1 MKNSLRTV
9 LIVFVLKTSPLF
21 ADHDLKMCINSALIT
36 NAEVQKARA
45 DFAAFKEL
53 ESQSYATLLPSIDIS
68 VSRSTVSQE
77 RTDGTGLDL
86 DQNYVTES
94 DNISLR
100 QPVYRPKLLR
110 DYEKVKKEILA
121 EKFALSNKEDM
132 LKMKVAETY
141 FNLLRA
147 YEEQLLIEKKINL
160 LSEQKNAASK
170 SIEAGTG
177 TITELAE
184 INAANDKAL
193 ADQIRANQD
202 VRIQLNELN
211 FFTGD
216 NIKKIKTLNGDQHN
230 FKDFEEQTISSWE
243 DKAISNNFEL
253 RSKREKIAAARIA
266 LSSEKLMRYP
276 TVDLNAQLARGTSES
291 TFFVDSE
298 TKTSSLGL
306 TFSMPL
312 YRGGSI
318 SSRIRQ
324 SASLL
329 DAEVEGLRF
338 QEEDLKKKVQKAYY
352 SMQESIKL
360 SDALKSAV
368 KSAMI
373 ELESNQKSANA
384 GIRNQLDV
392 LISQQ
397 KALGVERE
405 LVDTKLNAIYFWL
418 SLNSLASSLDK
429 STLKSLN
436 SYFAH

>member
-1 MKNSLRTV
+1 M
-9 LIVFVLKTSPLF
+9 
-21 ADHDLKMCINSALIT
+21 
-36 NAEVQKARA
+36 
-45 DFAAFKEL
+45 
-53 ESQSYATLLPSIDIS
+53 
-68 VSRSTVSQE
+68 
-77 RTDGTGLDL
+77 
-86 DQNYVTES
+86 
-94 DNISLR
+94 
-100 QPVYRPKLLR
+100 YRPKLLR

-121 EKFALSNKEDM
+121 EKFALSNKEDK

-141 FNLLRA
+141 LNLLRA

-216 NIKKIKTLNGDQHN
+216 NVKKIKTLNGGQHS
-230 FKDFEEQTISSWE
+230 FKNFEEQTISSWE

-360 SDALKSAV
+360 SDALKSAI

-429 STLKSLN
+429 STLESLN
-436 SYFAH
+436 SYFVR

>member
-1 MKNSLRTV
+1 M
-9 LIVFVLKTSPLF
+9 LKTGSLF
-21 ADHDLKMCINSALIT
+21 AAHDLKMCVNAALIT

-45 DFAAFKEL
+45 DFAAYKEL

-121 EKFALSNKEDM
+121 EKFALSNKEDK

-230 FKDFEEQTISSWE
+230 FKGFEEQTISSWE

-360 SDALKSAV
+360 SDALKSAI

-429 STLKSLN
+429 STLESLN
-436 SYFAH
+436 SYFVH

>member
-1 MKNSLRTV
+1 MKNSLHTV
-9 LIVFVLKTSPLF
+9 FIVFVLKTSPLF
-21 ADHDLKMCINSALIT
+21 AAHDLKMCINSALIT

-45 DFAAFKEL
+45 DFAAYKEL

-121 EKFALSNKEDM
+121 EKFSLSNKEDK

-230 FKDFEEQTISSWE
+230 FKGFEEQTISSWE

-360 SDALKSAV
+360 SDALKSAI

-429 STLKSLN
+429 PTLESLN
-436 SYFAH
+436 SYFVH

>member
-1 MKNSLRTV
+1 
-9 LIVFVLKTSPLF
+9 
-21 ADHDLKMCINSALIT
+21 
-36 NAEVQKARA
+36 
-45 DFAAFKEL
+45 
-53 ESQSYATLLPSIDIS
+53 
-68 VSRSTVSQE
+68 
-77 RTDGTGLDL
+77 
-86 DQNYVTES
+86 
-94 DNISLR
+94 
-100 QPVYRPKLLR
+100 
-110 DYEKVKKEILA
+110 
-121 EKFALSNKEDM
+121 
-132 LKMKVAETY
+132 
-141 FNLLRA
+141 
-147 YEEQLLIEKKINL
+147 
-160 LSEQKNAASK
+160 
-170 SIEAGTG
+170 
-177 TITELAE
+177 
-184 INAANDKAL
+184 
-193 ADQIRANQD
+193 
-202 VRIQLNELN
+202 
-211 FFTGD
+211 
-216 NIKKIKTLNGDQHN
+216 
-230 FKDFEEQTISSWE
+230 
-243 DKAISNNFEL
+243 
-253 RSKREKIAAARIA
+253 
-266 LSSEKLMRYP
+266 MRYP

-360 SDALKSAV
+360 SDALKSAI

-405 LVDTKLNAIYFWL
+405 LVDAKLNAIYFWL

-429 STLKSLN
+429 STLESLN
-436 SYFAH
+436 SYFVH

>member
-1 MKNSLRTV
+1 LKNSLHTV
-9 LIVFVLKTSPLF
+9 FIVFVLKTSPLF
-21 ADHDLKMCINSALIT
+21 ADHDLKMCIDSALIT

-45 DFAAFKEL
+45 DFAAYKEL
-53 ESQSYATLLPSIDIS
+53 GTQRFANLLPSVDVM

-216 NIKKIKTLNGDQHN
+216 NIKKIKTLNGGQHS
-230 FKDFEEQTISSWE
+230 FKNFEEQTISSWE

-360 SDALKSAV
+360 SDALKSAI

-405 LVDTKLNAIYFWL
+405 LVDAKLNAIYFWL

>member
-1 MKNSLRTV
+1 MKNSLHTV
-9 LIVFVLKTSPLF
+9 FIVFVLKTSPLF
-21 ADHDLKMCINSALIT
+21 AAHDLKMCINSALIT

-45 DFAAFKEL
+45 DFAAYKEL

-216 NIKKIKTLNGDQHN
+216 NVKKIKTLNGGQHN
-230 FKDFEEQTISSWE
+230 FKDFEEQTIASWE

-360 SDALKSAV
+360 SDALKSAI

-429 STLKSLN
+429 STLESLN
-436 SYFAH
+436 SYFVH

>member
-1 MKNSLRTV
+1 M
-9 LIVFVLKTSPLF
+9 
-21 ADHDLKMCINSALIT
+21 
-36 NAEVQKARA
+36 
-45 DFAAFKEL
+45 
-53 ESQSYATLLPSIDIS
+53 
-68 VSRSTVSQE
+68 
-77 RTDGTGLDL
+77 
-86 DQNYVTES
+86 
-94 DNISLR
+94 
-100 QPVYRPKLLR
+100 YRPKLLR

-121 EKFALSNKEDM
+121 EKFALSNKEDK

-160 LSEQKNAASK
+160 LSEQKKAASK

-202 VRIQLNELN
+202 VRVQLNELN

-216 NIKKIKTLNGDQHN
+216 NIKKVKTLNGGQHD
-230 FKDFEEQTISSWE
+230 FKKFEEQTISSWE
-243 DKAISNNFEL
+243 DKAVLNNSEL
-253 RSKREKIAAARIA
+253 SSKREKIEAARIA
-266 LSSEKLMRYP
+266 LSSEKLTRYP

-312 YRGGSI
+312 YRGGGI

-329 DAEVEGLRF
+329 DAEIEGLRF

-360 SDALKSAV
+360 SDALKSAI
-368 KSAMI
+368 KSARI

-405 LVDTKLNAIYFWL
+405 LVDAKLNAISFWL
-418 SLNSLASSLDK
+418 SLNSLASSLDQK
-429 STLKSLN
+429 TLESLDA
-436 SYFAH
+436 YFIH

>member
-1 MKNSLRTV
+1 M
-9 LIVFVLKTSPLF
+9 
-21 ADHDLKMCINSALIT
+21 
-36 NAEVQKARA
+36 
-45 DFAAFKEL
+45 
-53 ESQSYATLLPSIDIS
+53 PSIDIS

-121 EKFALSNKEDM
+121 EKFALSNKEDK

-216 NIKKIKTLNGDQHN
+216 NVKKIKTLNGGQHS
-230 FKDFEEQTISSWE
+230 FKNFEEQTISSWE

-276 TVDLNAQLARGTSES
+276 TVDLNAQLARGTKES

-360 SDALKSAV
+360 SDALKSAI

-429 STLKSLN
+429 STLESLN
-436 SYFAH
+436 SYFVH

>member
-1 MKNSLRTV
+1 MQNLVKLLLV
-9 LIVFVLKTSPLF
+9 VFTFKFSIAV
-21 ADHDLKMCINSALIT
+21 AEHDLKMCIFAALAT
-36 NAEVQKARA
+36 NAEIQKARA
-45 DFAAFKEL
+45 DFAAYKEI
-53 ESQSYATLLPSIDIS
+53 EAQTFATLLPSVDVS
-68 VSRSTVSQE
+68 VSRTTVNQE
-77 RTDGTGLDL
+77 RTDGSGLEL

-121 EKFALSNKEDM
+121 ERLSLANKEDK
-132 LKMKVAETY
+132 LKMKVSETY

-147 YEEQLLIEKKINL
+147 YEEEVLIEKKITL
-160 LSEQKNAASK
+160 LNIQKEAATK

-184 INAANDKAL
+184 INAANDKAV
-193 ADQIRANQD
+193 ADRIRATQD

-216 NIKKIKTLNGDQHN
+216 KIKKVKTLNGGSHD
-230 FKDFEEQTISSWE
+230 FKQFEKQPISYWE
-243 DKAISNNFEL
+243 SKAISDNFEL
-253 RSKREKIAAARIA
+253 QSKREKIAAARIA
-266 LSSEKLMRYP
+266 LSSEKLTRYP
-276 TVDLNAQLARGTSES
+276 IVDLNAQVARGSSES

-324 SASLL
+324 AASML
-329 DAEVEGLRF
+329 DAEIEGLRF
-338 QEEDLKKKVQKAYY
+338 QEEDLRKKVQKAYY
-352 SMQESIKL
+352 GMQESIKL
-360 SDALKSAV
+360 SDALKSAIR
-368 KSAMI
+368 SAMT
-373 ELESNQKSANA
+373 ELESNQKSASA

-405 LVDTKLNAIYFWL
+405 LVDSKLNTMAFWL
-418 SLNSLASSLDK
+418 TLNSLAGSLDK
-429 STLKSLN
+429 TTLEVLDN
-436 SYFAH
+436 FFIH

>member
-1 MKNSLRTV
+1 MRTV
-9 LIVFVLKTSPLF
+9 FIVFVLKTSPLF

-45 DFAAFKEL
+45 DFAAYKEL
-53 ESQSYATLLPSIDIS
+53 ESQSFANLLPSVDVM

-121 EKFALSNKEDM
+121 EKFALSNKEDK

-230 FKDFEEQTISSWE
+230 FKGFEEQTISSWE

-360 SDALKSAV
+360 SDALKSAI

-429 STLKSLN
+429 STLESLN
-436 SYFAH
+436 SYFVH

>member
-1 MKNSLRTV
+1 
-9 LIVFVLKTSPLF
+9 
-21 ADHDLKMCINSALIT
+21 MCVDSALIT

-45 DFAAFKEL
+45 DFAAYKEL
-53 ESQSYATLLPSIDIS
+53 ESQSFANLLPSVDVM

-121 EKFALSNKEDM
+121 EKFSLSNKEDK

-202 VRIQLNELN
+202 VRIQLNELK

-436 SYFAH
+436 SYFVH

>member
-1 MKNSLRTV
+1 MKNSLHTV
-9 LIVFVLKTSPLF
+9 FIVFVLKTSPLF

-45 DFAAFKEL
+45 DFAAYKEL

-121 EKFALSNKEDM
+121 EKFALSNKEDK

-184 INAANDKAL
+184 INAAIDKAL

-216 NIKKIKTLNGDQHN
+216 NVKKIKTLNGGQHS
-230 FKDFEEQTISSWE
+230 FKNFEEQTISSWE

-360 SDALKSAV
+360 SDALKSAI

-429 STLKSLN
+429 STLESLN
-436 SYFAH
+436 SYFVH

>member
-1 MKNSLRTV
+1 MRTV

-45 DFAAFKEL
+45 DFAAYKEL

-360 SDALKSAV
+360 SDALKSAI

-429 STLKSLN
+429 STLESLN
-436 SYFAH
+436 SYFAR

>member
-9 LIVFVLKTSPLF
+9 FIVFVLKTSPLF

-184 INAANDKAL
+184 INAAIDKAL

-216 NIKKIKTLNGDQHN
+216 NVKKIKTLNGGQHS
-230 FKDFEEQTISSWE
+230 FKNFEEQTIASWE

-360 SDALKSAV
+360 SDALKSAI

-429 STLKSLN
+429 STLESLN
-436 SYFAH
+436 SYFVH